1 MKEFLKSNTIT
12 YNLMSFTGFKSLIL
26 FSLLLE
32 SPKTYEDI
40 CEYFRNH
47 EYIKEEISMDTLR
60 VYITSL
66 KRIGCE
72 ITRTKSPRGGLYSI
86 VSHPF
91 EFRVSEEQIKALL
104 KIYRIISANVNIE
117 DLLKYDKFLKKLS
130 DNINSANLS
139 DAVKNISAFK
149 NIDLYLLENLI
160 KYSKEKRTL
169 TLSYNSPKNG
179 IKEIKVIP
187 DKVEISQ
194 SKIYLYGISLD
205 YNQETSYLVQRIEK
219 IIDVDLENKNE
230 VELNKTTVGYEL
242 MSLNPDVKL
251 GNNDKIV
258 EIKDDSVIVETQTTN
273 LFMLK
278 RRLLGYGPMCTVL
291 YPEDFRNDIIK
302 TLKNMREGYKDE

>member
-1 MKEFLKSNTIT
+1 MKEFLKSNTVT

-47 EYIKEEISMDTLR
+47 EYIREEISMDTLR

-66 KRIGCE
+66 KRVGCE

-91 EFRVSEEQIKALL
+91 EFCVTDEQIKALL
-104 KIYRIISANVNIE
+104 KIYRVISETVNVE
-117 DLLKYDKFLKKLS
+117 DLLKYDRFLKKLS
-130 DNINSANLS
+130 DSINSENLS
-139 DAVKNISAFK
+139 EAVRNISVFK
-149 NIDLYLLENLI
+149 NIDLSVLDNLI
-160 KYSKEKRTL
+160 KYSKEKRML

-187 DKVEISQ
+187 DKVAFTQ
-194 SKIYLYGISLD
+194 GKIYLYGISLE

-219 IIDVDLENKNE
+219 ITDVDLENENK
-230 VELNKTTVGYEL
+230 VELNKITVGYEL
-242 MSLNPDVKL
+242 MSLSPNIKL
-251 GNNDKIV
+251 ENNDKIV
-258 EIKDDSVIVETQTTN
+258 EIKDDSVIIETQTTN

-278 RRLLGYGPMCTVL
+278 RRLLEYGPMCTVL
-291 YPEDFRNDIIK
+291 YREDFRNDIIK